1 MVSAS
6 ACQPEGRGFEAGPRQ
21 LVQSQ
26 AIIHR
31 LALKGMVGQA
41 ARWRHLDYGTIY
53 WVNLPVEARVG

>member
-1 MVSAS
+1 
-6 ACQPEGRGFEAGPRQ
+6 